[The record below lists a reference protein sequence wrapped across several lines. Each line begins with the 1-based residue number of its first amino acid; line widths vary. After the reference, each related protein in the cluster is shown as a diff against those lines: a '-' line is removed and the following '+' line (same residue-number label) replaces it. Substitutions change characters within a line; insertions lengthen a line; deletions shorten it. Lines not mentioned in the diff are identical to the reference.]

1 MKWVEMHDTSSAGIQ
16 TRLKT
21 AGLFALAVTVAG
33 LFILNK
39 ITLLGTPPPENIID
53 YSQFPWYEIPVQY
66 VINYTQNAWSSL
78 LFAFFLGG
86 FIQEFTPKGLIEK
99 HLGSHALRSYFLA
112 VLLAPIMIT
121 CSCSV
126 IPIYVSILVSGASL
140 GVAMTFFLMAPAAN
154 FITVLLT
161 GEYLGW
167 DLGILRLI
175 FSAIAAIISGYVFD
189 RTKLAQDLVKQYREM
204 RAGKAKRLLQIK
216 TLDDRISSAY
226 NNIWA
231 LMKGILSYLLIG
243 LVVVSYIAA
252 YLPEESVVLFF
263 SGFWG
268 IFFGALLGG
277 PLYTP
282 ALVEIVLT
290 SSLISKG
297 MARSAALAFM
307 MGQPY
312 DFVSMPPN
320 SRYFKW
326 KGVLIYT
333 VIFFVA
339 SITAGVFYT
348 LVYGWI

>member
-1 MKWVEMHDTSSAGIQ
+1 MHMQDGASLQ

-21 AGLFALAVTVAG
+21 AVLFALAVGVLG
-33 LFILNK
+33 YFIYNK
-39 ITLLGTPPPENIID
+39 ITLLNTPPPQKLVD
-53 YSQFPWYEIPVQY
+53 YSLFPWYEIPFQY
-66 VINYTQNAWSSL
+66 IINYINSAWISL

-99 HLGSHALRSYFLA
+99 YLGSSSIRSYFLA
-112 VLLAPIMIT
+112 ILLAPVMVT

-126 IPIYVSILVSGASL
+126 IPIYVSILMSGATL

-154 FITVLLT
+154 LITILLT

-167 DLGILRLI
+167 DLGLLRLI
-175 FSAIAAIISGYVFD
+175 FSGIAAVISGFVFD
-189 RTKLAQDLVKQYREM
+189 RTKLAHELAKGYQEI
-204 RAGKAKRLLQIK
+204 RAGKAKRMLQIK
-216 TLDDRISSAY
+216 TFDDRMVSAY

-231 LMKGILSYLLIG
+231 LMKGILLYLLIG

-252 YLPEESVVLFF
+252 YLPEESVVLYF

-290 SSLISKG
+290 SSLLHKG
-297 MARSAALAFM
+297 MARASALAFM

-326 KGVLIYT
+326 KGVIIYT
-333 VIFFVA
+333 IVFFVFSIA
-339 SITAGVFYT
+339 SGI
-348 LVYGWI
+348 VYSWIFGWI

>member
-1 MKWVEMHDTSSAGIQ
+1 MSDNGSEGFHIG
-16 TRLKT
+16 LKT
-21 AGLFALAVTVAG
+21 LVLLILALAVAG
-33 LFILNK
+33 VFTLNK
-39 ITLLGTPPPENIID
+39 IMLLGSPPPQQLID
-53 YSQFPWYEIPVQY
+53 YSQFPWYEIPIQY
-66 VINYTQNAWSSL
+66 IINYTQSAWTSL

-99 HLGSHALRSYFLA
+99 YLGSCKLRSYLLA

-167 DLGILRLI
+167 DLGALRLI
-175 FSAIAAIISGYVFD
+175 FSAVAAIASGYIFD
-189 RTKLAQDLVKQYREM
+189 RTKLAQELVKKYREI
-204 RAGKAKRLLQIK
+204 RAGRAKRLLQIK
-216 TLDDRISSAY
+216 TIDDRITSAY
-226 NNIWA
+226 NNILT
-231 LMKGILSYLLIG
+231 LMKGILGYLLIG
-243 LVVVSYIAA
+243 LIVVSYIAA
-252 YLPEESVVLFF
+252 YLPEESIVLFF

-320 SRYFKW
+320 SRYFTW
-326 KGVLIYT
+326 KGVIIYT
-333 VIFFVA
+333 IIFFTFSV
-339 SITAGVFYT
+339 TAGVFYT
-348 LVYGWI
+348 LVFS

>member
-1 MKWVEMHDTSSAGIQ
+1 MQDTSKDGYQ

-21 AGLFALAVTVAG
+21 VGLLVFALAVFGV
-33 LFILNK
+33 FILNK
-39 ITLLGTPPPENIID
+39 VMLLGAAPPQQLVD
-53 YSQFPWYEIPVQY
+53 YSKFPWYEIPVQY
-66 VINYTQNAWSSL
+66 IINYAQSAWSSL

-99 HLGSHALRSYFLA
+99 YLGSSRLRSYFLA

-161 GEYLGW
+161 GDYLGW
-167 DLGILRLI
+167 DLGLLRLL
-175 FSAIAAIISGYVFD
+175 FSAVAAIVSGYVFD
-189 RTKLAQDLVKQYREM
+189 RTRVAQELVKQYREM
-204 RAGKAKRLLQIK
+204 RAGKAKRMLQIK
-216 TLDDRISSAY
+216 TIDDRVASAY
-226 NNIWA
+226 GNILT
-231 LMKGILSYLLIG
+231 LMKGILVYLLIG
-243 LVVVSYIAA
+243 LVAVSYIAA
-252 YLPEESVVLFF
+252 YLPEQSIVLYF
-263 SGFWG
+263 SGFLG

-290 SSLISKG
+290 SSLIQKG
-297 MARSAALAFM
+297 MARAAALAFM

-320 SRYFKW
+320 SRYFTW
-326 KGVLIYT
+326 KGVAIYT
-333 VIFFVA
+333 IIFFIA
-339 SITAGVFYT
+339 SIAAGLFYT
-348 LVYGWI
+348 LIFGWV

>member
-1 MKWVEMHDTSSAGIQ
+1 MQNTDNTGFQ

-21 AGLFALAVTVAG
+21 AGLVIIALAVVG
-33 LFILNK
+33 LFVLNK
-39 ITLLGTPPPENIID
+39 ITLLGTAPPQKLID
-53 YSQFPWYEIPVQY
+53 YSQFPWYEIPIQY
-66 VINYTQNAWSSL
+66 TINYTQNAWTSL

-99 HLGSHALRSYFLA
+99 YLGSSKLQSYFLA
-112 VLLAPIMIT
+112 ILLAPIMIT

-126 IPIYVSILVSGASL
+126 IPIYVSILMSGASL
-140 GVAMTFFLMAPAAN
+140 GVAMAFFLMAPAAN

-175 FSAIAAIISGYVFD
+175 FSAIAAFAAGYVFD
-189 RTKLAQDLVKQYREM
+189 RTKLAQELVKQYREI

-216 TLDDRISSAY
+216 TFDDRIVSAY
-226 NNIWA
+226 SNIWT
-231 LMKGILSYLLIG
+231 LMKGILSYLFIG

-290 SSLISKG
+290 SSLIQKG

-320 SRYFKW
+320 SRYFRW

-333 VIFFVA
+333 IIFFVA

-348 LVYGWI
+348 WVYGWI